1 MMTMIVP
8 EDEDDD
14 DNDVASSHHSLHKYT
29 YYIDRC
35 CGQSCVF
42 KCRSYLARQTF
53 RYHLPDAGKCF
64 RDHHGLPRGRSGML
78 LGRNLLF
85 LAPRTLLIVY
95 SAFLLALHA
104 RLSTPSSL
112 DILRSIRPLPFSTFC

>member
-1 MMTMIVP
+1 MELLRGGGTNKMLGARRDLLAQLGYQPLLWPKLRLQMP
-8 EDEDDD
+8 LLSCAA
-14 DNDVASSHHSLHKYT
+14 NLSLA
-29 YYIDRC
+29 
-35 CGQSCVF
+35 F
-42 KCRSYLARQTF
+42 AR
-53 RYHLPDAGKCF
+53 RF

-85 LAPRTLLIVY
+85 LAQRTLLIVY

-112 DILRSIRPLPFSTFC
+112 NVLHSIRPLPFSAFC